1 VLLKKR
7 EGEIPQ
13 RPPDADGIAD
23 PVWEFLER
31 CWSRDPAK
39 RPPTAQVYESL
50 SKLRP
55 LPGNLSLRVQGIKT
69 SLKKSK
75 QQRFSVRFKYGNKYH
90 TTTPT
95 SKVVAGD
102 EYTWFGFNPL
112 LPVTVAKPWTGT
124 ARKPG

>member
-1 VLLKKR
+1 MLLKIQ
-7 EGEIPQ
+7 EGEIPR
-13 RPPDADGIAD
+13 RPPDWIAD
-23 PVWEFLER
+23 LVWEFLER

-39 RPPTAQVYESL
+39 RPSTAQVYESL

-55 LPGNLSLRVQGIKT
+55 LPGKLSLRVQGIKT

-75 QQRFSVRFKYGNKYH
+75 QQRLSVRFTYGSKFH
-90 TTTPT
+90 TTSATA
-95 SKVVAGD
+95 KVVGGD
-102 EYTWFGFNPL
+102 EYTWFGFHPF